1 MDWLSLLPI
10 DIGPQLDAWIWGLW
24 LVSLR
29 IGTAMLL
36 LPGFGE
42 FQIPQ
47 RVRLILA
54 FAVAIVIMPLVPG
67 LPTEAPESPA
77 DMIAGCAREVLIG
90 GFFGVGARILFS
102 ALHVAGQIAGQS
114 MQLANIAAFPGS
126 GFDGGSVIAAFFV
139 LAGLGLVFLTD
150 LHLVMI
156 QALIRSYELLP
167 MAGAPPVD
175 ALARNLTETVAAAFG
190 IGVQLAAPFLV
201 IAFVFNLGLG
211 LVNKAMP
218 QMAVF
223 FVGMPIAIGGGLAV
237 LMITV
242 STILFLLSQAMRTW
256 LATGGI

>member
-1 MDWLSLLPI
+1 MEWMSLLPA
-10 DIGPQLDAWIWGLW
+10 DLGTRLDSLLWSFW

-29 IGTAMLL
+29 LGTALML

-42 FQIPQ
+42 FQVPA
-47 RVRLILA
+47 RVRLLLA
-54 FAVAIVIMPLVPG
+54 FGLGVVMMPIVPGMPLP
-67 LPTEAPESPA
+67 APEHPA
-77 DMIAGCAREVLIG
+77 MMAQGCLKELLVG
-90 GFFGVGARILFS
+90 GFFGLGARMLFS

-126 GFDGGSVIAAFFV
+126 GFDGGSVIAAFLV

-156 QALIRSYELLP
+156 QALAQSYSLIP
-167 MAGAPPVD
+167 PAGPVP
-175 ALARNLTETVAAAFG
+175 VAALSRNIADVVASAFA

-211 LVNKAMP
+211 LINKAMP

-223 FVGMPIAIGGGLAV
+223 FVGIPIAVGGGLAV
-237 LMITV
+237 LMLTIGTV
-242 STILFLLSQAMRTW
+242 LFVLAQALRTW
-256 LATGGI
+256 LLTGNL